1 MIASAKE
8 NNLIKGI
15 KVAVTL
21 FITHTLFVDDVLIF
35 GDRKVLEWQ
44 HIKSLIDTFHGASRM
59 SISERESVLF
69 HSCNCQE
76 TMDNIAHFFPYSW
89 KQLGA
94 GLIYLGF
101 RLKPNNYLIVDWSW
115 LLKKFQGRM
124 NRWVPRWLL
133 LGGRVTLVSSV
144 LHSIPVF

>member
-15 KVAVTL
+15 KVVVTL

-35 GDRKVLEWQ
+35 GDKKVLEWQ
-44 HIKSLIDTFHGASRM
+44 HIKSLIDTLYGASGM

-76 TMDNIAHFFPYSW
+76 TMDNIAHFFPTLGNSW
-89 KQLGA
+89 VLVSFT
-94 GLIYLGF
+94 LGF
-101 RLKPNNYLIVDWSW
+101 D
-115 LLKKFQGRM
+115 
-124 NRWVPRWLL
+124 
-133 LGGRVTLVSSV
+133 SS
-144 LHSIPVF
+144 LTII